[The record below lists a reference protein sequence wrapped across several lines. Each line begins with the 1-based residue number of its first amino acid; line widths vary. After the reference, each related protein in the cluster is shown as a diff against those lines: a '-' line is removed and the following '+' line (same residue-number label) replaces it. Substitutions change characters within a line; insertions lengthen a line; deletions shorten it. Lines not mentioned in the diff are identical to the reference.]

1 MKKQILFFLSAL
13 VSIFLLGA
21 CNQNESADNSATT
34 DSSTTSASTESSA
47 SVVAGDSSSQY
58 GGFKSQV
65 AWGGHLVQIVGCDD
79 CHTPKKIT
87 AMGPAPDTALFL
99 SGHPSKM
106 PAPDVDRKEMESKG
120 IAATNDLTA
129 WVGPWGISY
138 AANLTPDNTGLGNWT
153 FEQFDRAFRHGM
165 FMGSEHGRQ
174 LLPPMPWQGFSH
186 MTDAETRAIFAY
198 LKTIKPIHNVVPAA
212 QPPVSAPHQ

>member
-13 VSIFLLGA
+13 VSIFLLSA
-21 CNQNESADNSATT
+21 CNQNESAENSTT
-34 DSSTTSASTESSA
+34 ADSSTTSASTGSSA
-47 SVVAGDSSSQY
+47 LPVAGDSSSQY

-65 AWGGHLVQIVGCDD
+65 AWGGHLVQVVGCDD
-79 CHTPKKIT
+79 CHTPKKMT
-87 AMGPAPDTALFL
+87 PMGPVSDTSLFL
-99 SGHPSKM
+99 SGHPAQM
-106 PAPDVDRKEMESKG
+106 PVPDVDRKDLESKG

-138 AANLTPDNTGLGNWT
+138 AANLTPDNTGMGSWS
-153 FEQFDRAFRHGM
+153 FEQFDRAFRQGK

-186 MTDAETRAIFAY
+186 MTDAETKAIFVY
-198 LKTIKPIHNVVPAA
+198 LKTIKPVHNLVPAA
-212 QPPVSAPHQ
+212 QPPVSAPHH